1 MIFEETMTNNMKSK
15 ILRMSDMKYDC
26 KNNPCHI
33 AGLLE
38 YESACR
44 HFDWDGLLKY
54 IEELEGKQ

>member
-1 MIFEETMTNNMKSK
+1 MTNDMKSK

-26 KNNPCHI
+26 KQNPCQI
-33 AGLLE
+33 ARLLE

-54 IEELEGKQ
+54 IEELEGEK